1 MISLIEV
8 KLKWRETGLSC
19 KVGEM
24 CSAAQRLHANS
35 YHSAQ
40 NLNNHGP
47 VLFVTVAYG
56 LPIAGAAEAV
66 A

>member
-1 MISLIEV
+1 
-8 KLKWRETGLSC
+8 
-19 KVGEM
+19 M
-24 CSAAQRLHANS
+24 CSAAHRLHANS